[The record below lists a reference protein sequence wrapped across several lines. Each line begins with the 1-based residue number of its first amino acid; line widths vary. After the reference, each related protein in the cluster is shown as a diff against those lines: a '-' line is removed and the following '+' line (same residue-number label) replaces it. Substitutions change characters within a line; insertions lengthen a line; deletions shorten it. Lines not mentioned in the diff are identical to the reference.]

1 MKIGII
7 GTGHMGSTL
16 GKLWAEKDH
25 QVFFGSRE
33 PHKAHD
39 LASQIGHGAQGGSV
53 PEAVTY
59 GEVLVL
65 GVPWKAAQETV
76 QSMGKMDGKVLIEFI
91 NGVDMQKGPALGHTT
106 SIAEQIAAWAPGARV
121 VNAFNSVH
129 YTTLLD
135 PNFNGQSATLF
146 YCGDDPAAKKIT
158 AQLGAE
164 IGLDPIDCGP
174 LWMARQLEP
183 VAFLWIYLAYAG
195 GQGQQTALKWLKR

>member
-7 GTGHMGSTL
+7 GTGNMGGTL
-16 GKLWAEKDH
+16 GRLWAEKGH
-25 QVFFGSRE
+25 QVFFGSRQ
-33 PHKAHD
+33 PQKAQE
-39 LASQIGHGAQGGSV
+39 LASQVGHGAQGGTV
-53 PEAVTY
+53 PQAAGY
-59 GEVLVL
+59 GEVLLL

-76 QSMGKMDGKVLIEFI
+76 QSMGKVDGKVLIEII

-129 YTTLLD
+129 WETLLE
-135 PNFNGQSATLF
+135 PSFNGQSATLF
-146 YCGDDPAAKKIT
+146 YCGDDPAARTVT

-164 IGLDPIDCGP
+164 IGLDPVDCGP

-183 VAFLWIYLAYAG
+183 MAFLWIYLAYAG
-195 GQGQQTALKWLKR
+195 GQGPQTALKWLKR